1 MQLLITPAQ
10 ASPSW
15 CWSAERKTDADAR
28 VRTLPQLPVAP
39 GALAR
44 GGCQVPVPQI
54 LLNPVQIPSRGASIL
69 DVPRPRAHRHRN
81 NVNVN

>member
-1 MQLLITPAQ
+1 MQLLVTSAQ

-15 CWSAERKTDADAR
+15 CCSAERKTDADAR
-28 VRTLPQLPVAP
+28 VRTLPQLPVAT

-54 LLNPVQIPSRGASIL
+54 LLNPVQIPSRGASIP

-81 NVNVN
+81 ERR